1 MKFFR
6 EHLRRTIGVSRHLQH
21 GVITLDNF
29 PILVYSFRNT
39 ATMVLIEEVESPKA
53 SEHKDKGNGSSFLSN
68 SSSDVG
74 SSNGSRPDIVGRPD
88 IGGAVAH
95 RRVSLCLYWI
105 VGTIMHPGRSAQP
118 DLS

>member
-74 SSNGSRPDIVGRPD
+74 PSIKFRLLS
-88 IGGAVAH
+88 
-95 RRVSLCLYWI
+95 LYWI
-105 VGTIMHPGRSAQP
+105 HHCVYH
-118 DLS
+118 LL